1 VLIPFINWQGLG
13 FARYMNEALRE
24 KADTYMHFMEVPVFL
39 QLIYPKKLDPIE
51 HLAASDPK
59 IEILP
64 EKLKDRDVVIRNHT
78 MYVDSFL
85 LEVKIYDHKL
95 EDGDII
101 SLNFNGDWILEEYT
115 LSAKPMVLKLKIN
128 EEGKNYFLLHALN
141 LGKRPPNTMAISYKY
156 KGEKQTIVLSSN
168 LNESEMI
175 EIIYTGKPD

>member
-1 VLIPFINWQGLG
+1 
-13 FARYMNEALRE
+13 MNQDLRNKDE
-24 KADTYMHFMEVPVFL
+24 KRIQFMEVPVFL

-51 HLAASDPK
+51 HLKASDPK

-64 EKLKDRDVVIRNHT
+64 EKLKDREVVIRNHT

-85 LEVKIYDHKL
+85 LEVKIYDHKM

-101 SLNFNGDWILEEYT
+101 SLNFNGDWILEEFT
-115 LSAKPMVLKLKIN
+115 LSAKPEVLKLKIN

-141 LGKRPPNTMAISYKY
+141 LGKRPPNTMALSYTY

-175 EIIYTGKPD
+175 EIIYTGNSD